1 MPISKFKLIEIID
14 SQMTV
19 SRKNEEIRCLAVL
32 KNILQPMPVLIDMSD
47 PTLFLQ
53 DQDCEYFIKNES
65 LIDLSLEIR
74 DSLSEAKDT
83 NARVLELLHNL
94 VEKLSKTEKN
104 LRIEE
109 ILGTRSSSSSES
121 EVNTPK
127 HPFDD
132 TPTATPRGFLEEEA
146 SQALQIL
153 RAQGGR

>member
-19 SRKNEEIRCLAVL
+19 SRK
-32 KNILQPMPVLIDMSD
+32 
-47 PTLFLQ
+47 
-53 DQDCEYFIKNES
+53 
-65 LIDLSLEIR
+65 
-74 DSLSEAKDT
+74 
-83 NARVLELLHNL
+83 

-109 ILGTRSSSSSES
+109 ILGTRSSSSSSSSES
-121 EVNTPK
+121 EVNTPR

-146 SQALQIL
+146 RQALQIL

>member
-1 MPISKFKLIEIID
+1 
-14 SQMTV
+14 
-19 SRKNEEIRCLAVL
+19 
-32 KNILQPMPVLIDMSD
+32 MPVLIDMSN

-83 NARVLELLHNL
+83 NARGLELLHNL

-109 ILGTRSSSSSES
+109 ILGTRSSSSSSSSES
-121 EVNTPK
+121 EVNTPR

>member
-14 SQMTV
+14 SQITV

-32 KNILQPMPVLIDMSD
+32 KNILQPMLVLIGID

-53 DQDCEYFIKNES
+53 DQDCEYFIKNDS
-65 LIDLSLEIR
+65 LIDLFLKIK

-83 NARVLELLHNL
+83 NARGLELLHNL
-94 VEKLSKTEKN
+94 AEKLKKTEEN

-109 ILGTRSSSSSES
+109 ILGTSSPSES
-121 EVNTPK
+121 EVNTPR

-132 TPTATPRGFLEEEA
+132 TPTATPRRFLEEEA
-146 SQALQIL
+146 RQALQIL
-153 RAQGGR
+153 RAQVGR